1 MDILSWWWDGHLFFC
16 SYELHLRFW
25 FLGWMD
31 CILFL
36 DHSWRSDPSLNLK
49 IASLW
54 TGELFWDPTIYHQ
67 AFELI
72 DLENQLGS
80 SESYPTTDVFRGDCK
95 NQHVDFIALRWSGTW
110 RCVWIYREKKNSSA
124 FGPCFFHVF
133 FFRLEIIYK
142 SVRYTHHTVA
152 GSISISLTKTR
163 IRINSTSA
171 FLRPYLNSQNY
182 GELFSSQ
189 IIWFVD
195 DTNVYLGCFFWN
207 KNTQVSL
214 GWHFFFI
221 LGVGWEK
228 LQSVKRLYQ
237 KKQSV
242 KGQL

>member
-1 MDILSWWWDGHLFFC
+1 
-16 SYELHLRFW
+16 
-25 FLGWMD
+25 MD

-171 FLRPYLNSQNY
+171 LLRPYLNSQNY